1 MALMKKTTTYFGIE
15 VLNAYHRV
23 EGVRIVAKNKLQFQV
38 RVSID
43 GLAPHFSD
51 TEYECAYDLN
61 GKNPIEQAYIFV
73 KTLPEFENA
82 IDC

>member
-1 MALMKKTTTYFGIE
+1 MALKKKTNTYFGIE

-23 EGVRIVAKNKLQFQV
+23 EGVLIIAKNKLQFQV
-38 RVSID
+38 RASID

-51 TEYECAYDLN
+51 TQYECEYDLN
-61 GKNPIEQAYIFV
+61 GKNPIEQAYTFI
-73 KTLPEFENA
+73 KTLPEFEGA